1 MKILFLVFTVGA
13 LAASRPVDAAELVT
27 GRVRFESGEPAA
39 GVRVWLFDL
48 HHIHTD
54 PVVVTTDAEGHFN
67 LPSTDRLALF
77 ALGPNYPNPFN
88 PSTIIPYQLPVA
100 SYVRL
105 DIFNV
110 LGQRIKTLFNGQQAV
125 GLHTAKWDGTDAMG
139 RAVAAGVY
147 LYRLDA
153 EEVRLTQRMVLV
165 DGPARWATSSSPPNG
180 LSGGAGI
187 PRYGLVIS
195 GRGIESYVDLAFLY
209 GYGHEEVVVVRPA
222 EQQAQ
227 TTRTPGGLLGDVNN
241 DTQVDMADALL
252 VLVYTLD
259 RSSFVAPNQ
268 GRIGQGDVNEDCLI
282 DLADGLLITTYVANP
297 LDGTL
302 PDGIGQPIKSD
313 MRALVTLYEALG
325 GDNWRDNTNWLST
338 EPFHTWYGVE
348 TNDIG
353 RITRLRLDRNELT
366 GTIPEALAQL
376 KLLKHLDLDVNELTG
391 TIPEALA
398 QLKNLQT
405 LDLNFNELTGT
416 IPEALAQL
424 ENLRSL
430 NLSFNELTGTIPEAL
445 TQLENLQGLN
455 LNFNELTGT
464 IPEALA
470 QLENLQSLSLGGNK
484 LTGTIPEALT
494 QLENLQSLSLLDNE
508 LTGTIP
514 EALAQLENLRSL
526 SLSFNELTGTIPEAL
541 AQLENLWNLDLRD
554 NKLTGTIPEAL
565 AQLKNL
571 SHLNLSFNELTGT
584 IPKTLGQL
592 ENLQELYLDSNELTG
607 TIPKTLGQLENLK
620 YLSLRNNK
628 LIGAIP
634 EELGQ
639 LKNLQELYLR
649 DNELTGA
656 IPEALGQLRD
666 LKYLYLGGN
675 ELTGCIP
682 KALQDIPNNDLNVLG
697 LTFCP

>member
-1 MKILFLVFTVGA
+1 MKILFLVFAVGA
-13 LAASRPVDAAELVT
+13 LAASRPADAAELVT
-27 GRVRFESGEPAA
+27 GRVRFESGAPAA

-54 PVVVTTDAEGHFN
+54 PVVVITDAEGHFD

-105 DIFNV
+105 DVFNV

-125 GLHTAKWDGTDAMG
+125 GLHTAKWDGTDEMG

-153 EEVRLTQRMVLV
+153 EKVRLTQRMVLV

-180 LSGGAGI
+180 LSGGAGT

-209 GYGHEEVVVVRPA
+209 GHEEVVVVRPA
-222 EQQAQ
+222 EQQVQ
-227 TTRTPGGLLGDVNN
+227 PTRTPGGLLGDVNN

-297 LDGTL
+297 FDKTL
-302 PDGIGQPIKSD
+302 PDGIGRPIKSD
-313 MRALVTLYEALG
+313 MRTLVRLYEALDG
-325 GDNWRDNTNWLST
+325 NNWQDNTNWLST

-353 RITRLRLDRNELT
+353 RITRLSLGGNELT

-376 KLLKHLDLDVNELTG
+376 KILKYLNLYGNQLTG
-391 TIPEALA
+391 TIPEALT

-405 LDLNFNELTGT
+405 LILDINKLTGT
-416 IPEALAQL
+416 IPEALTQL
-424 ENLRSL
+424 ENLKHLILFGNQLTGTIPEALVQLENLQTL
-430 NLSFNELTGTIPEAL
+430 NLYGNQLTGTIPEALTQLKNLQTLILDINKLTGTIPEAL
-445 TQLENLQGLN
+445 TQLENLQTLSLSGNELTGTIPETLAQLENLQTLN
-455 LNFNELTGT
+455 LNDNKLTGTIPEALAQLKDLKYLFLRGNELTGT

-470 QLENLQSLSLGGNK
+470 QLENLQTLSLSGNELTGTIPETLAQLENLKYLNLRNNK
-484 LTGTIPEALT
+484 LTGTIPET
-494 QLENLQSLSLLDNE
+494 
-508 LTGTIP
+508 
-514 EALAQLENLRSL
+514 LAQLENLQEL
-526 SLSFNELTGTIPEAL
+526 YLNNNELM
-541 AQLENLWNLDLRD
+541 
-554 NKLTGTIPEAL
+554 GTIPEAL
-565 AQLKNL
+565 AQLK
-571 SHLNLSFNELTGT
+571 
-584 IPKTLGQL
+584 
-592 ENLQELYLDSNELTG
+592 
-607 TIPKTLGQLENLK
+607 
-620 YLSLRNNK
+620 
-628 LIGAIP
+628 
-634 EELGQ
+634 
-639 LKNLQELYLR
+639 
-649 DNELTGA
+649 
-656 IPEALGQLRD
+656 D

-682 KALQDIPNNDLNVLG
+682 KALQDIPNNDLKVLE

>member
-1 MKILFLVFTVGA
+1 MKIFFLVFAAGA
-13 LAASRPVDAAELVT
+13 LVLSHPVDAAELVT
-27 GRVRFESGEPAA
+27 GQVRLESGEPAA

-48 HHIHTD
+48 HHIHTA
-54 PVVVTTDAEGHFN
+54 PVVVTTDAEGHFD
-67 LPSTDRLALF
+67 LPSADRLARF

-105 DIFNV
+105 DVFNV
-110 LGQRIKTLFNGQQAV
+110 LGQRIKTLFDGQQAV
-125 GLHTAKWDGTDAMG
+125 GLHTAKWDGTDEMG

-147 LYRLDA
+147 LYRLDT

-165 DGPARWATSSSPPNG
+165 DGPTRWATSSSPPNG
-180 LSGGAGI
+180 LSGRAGT

-209 GYGHEEVVVVRPA
+209 GHEEVVVVRPA
-222 EQQAQ
+222 EQQTQ

-241 DTQVDMADALL
+241 DTQVDMVDALL

-268 GRIGQGDVNEDCLI
+268 GRIGQGDVNEDCLT

-297 LDGTL
+297 LHKTL
-302 PDGIGQPIKSD
+302 PDGIGRPIKSD
-313 MRALVTLYEALG
+313 MRALITLYEALG
-325 GDNWRDNTNWLST
+325 GNNWQDNTNWLST

-366 GTIPEALAQL
+366 GTIPKALAQL
-376 KLLKHLDLDVNELTG
+376 KLLKYLDFDVNELTG
-391 TIPEALA
+391 TIPEELA

-405 LDLNFNELTGT
+405 LDLNFNKLTGT

-424 ENLRSL
+424 ENLKHL
-430 NLSFNELTGTIPEAL
+430 N
-445 TQLENLQGLN
+445 
-455 LNFNELTGT
+455 
-464 IPEALA
+464 
-470 QLENLQSLSLGGNK
+470 
-484 LTGTIPEALT
+484 
-494 QLENLQSLSLLDNE
+494 
-508 LTGTIP
+508 
-514 EALAQLENLRSL
+514 
-526 SLSFNELTGTIPEAL
+526 LSFNELTGTIPEAL
-541 AQLENLWNLDLRD
+541 AQLENLQILALNFNKLTGTIPEALAQLENLQTLYLGGNKLTGTIPEALAQLENLRSLYLGD
-554 NKLTGTIPEAL
+554 SKLTGTIPEAL

-571 SHLNLSFNELTGT
+571 RSLSLGGNELTGTIPEELAQLKDLWDLDLRDNKLTGTIPEELAQLKDLSHLNLSFNELTGA
-584 IPKTLGQL
+584 IPETLGQL
-592 ENLQELYLDSNELTG
+592 ENLQELYLDRNELTG
-607 TIPKTLGQLENLK
+607 TIP
-620 YLSLRNNK
+620 
-628 LIGAIP
+628 
-634 EELGQ
+634 
-639 LKNLQELYLR
+639 
-649 DNELTGA
+649 
-656 IPEALGQLRD
+656 EALGQLKD